1 MHHPADDAFFEDELE
16 AEVLISRMID
26 GEAGDTDRARFELL
40 ATAEPDLWRQL
51 ALRQQDQTL
60 LTEEVATATD
70 AIDQIELR
78 RSWLMPGRLTWVLS
92 LSGWA
97 ALIIV
102 ALSWGATA
110 LMNQQLSA
118 REHGPTLEEASTL
131 LSPEQHLLHYRE
143 APYVVGDMEPEVLDV
158 EPLSDGR
165 VAVRFVRRFEEVAFL
180 DPSRELPVDEN
191 GELTSDPLRLRQSE
205 PQVRLFQRP

>member
-1 MHHPADDAFFEDELE
+1 MHDSADEAFFDHELE
-16 AEVLISRMID
+16 AEVLISRIID
-26 GEAGDTDRARFELL
+26 GEASETDRARFELL

-60 LTEEVATATD
+60 LAEQVASATD
-70 AIDQIELR
+70 AVDHVELR
-78 RSWLMPGRLTWVLS
+78 RPWLMPGRLTWVLS

-97 ALIIV
+97 ALITV

-110 LMNQQLSA
+110 LMNQQLNS
-118 REHGPTLEEASTL
+118 REHGPALEEASTL

-143 APYVVGDMEPEVLDV
+143 APYVVGDIEPEVLDV

-165 VAVRFVRRFEEVAFL
+165 VAVRFVRKFEEVAFL
-180 DPSRELPVDEN
+180 DPSRALPVDEN

-205 PQVRLFQRP
+205 PRVDVFE